1 MKTLLFVIIFLLVI
15 SISLLIYIIKL
26 ISNEVPILLY
36 KQSENHD
43 NILKALLEMRLFL
56 QNYFDALKANI
67 FNEMHVEHSDISNKI
82 DENMQAVITQFEQTI
97 ASLSNIESQNIE
109 INNLILKRFGDIDK
123 IMKEHGEIANKLLL
137 STTSRDMLSKEYLK
151 ELSERTDSLKKTTVM
166 IYKDYDLLLELLKAG
181 LMNDLIKDLKEK
193 AINNKHLS

>member
-1 MKTLLFVIIFLLVI
+1 MKTLLFVIIFILVI

-43 NILKALLEMRLFL
+43 NILKALLEMRFFL
-56 QNYFDALKANI
+56 QNYFDVLKANI

-82 DENMQAVITQFEQTI
+82 DENMQTVITQFEQTI
-97 ASLSNIESQNIE
+97 ASLSNIESQNIK
-109 INNLILKRFGDIDK
+109 INDLILKRFGDIDK
-123 IMKEHGEIANKLLL
+123 NMKEHEEIANKLLL